1 MKLIAHYEQFMSCFV
16 EYKLFSNP
24 ECPKK
29 LQQPVIF
36 LLRRVK
42 RHLRYLVCLV
52 FSKELVF
59 VVFEAFRETFGLAFG
74 GHSE

>member
-1 MKLIAHYEQFMSCFV
+1 MNV
-16 EYKLFSNP
+16 E
-24 ECPKK
+24 KK
-29 LQQPVIF
+29 LQQPVTF

-59 VVFEAFRETFGLAFG
+59 AVFEAFCGTFGLAFG
-74 GHSE
+74 GYLPNSYPGR